1 MNGWMIGW
9 KKEDWRRGSKKGSKK
24 REGKSLRRRERA
36 KKDTMRNNFAKY
48 IF

>member
-1 MNGWMIGW
+1 MNGWIIGW
-9 KKEDWRRGSKKGSKK
+9 KKKGWRRGSKK
-24 REGKSLRRRERA
+24 REGRSLRKRERA